1 MSVILISELS
11 SVTLI
16 CKSVLF
22 SSIILFLVTSLYLVL
37 KSISVI
43 PTFFFFQNWLFQ
55 FFCFFIYNIQ

>member
-37 KSISVI
+37 KSLV
-43 PTFFFFQNWLFQ
+43 
-55 FFCFFIYNIQ
+55 